1 MSMCRVMIEEQVVS
15 GVEVAARLQE
25 RPYAIERRLP
35 CSGDITEGDRGAG
48 CRHKFRPRNLHE
60 DIIFHWAGVLSHVLA
75 DHGWQYCHANI
86 RAPTN
91 PRAPQP
97 AIIVAV
103 WQWPDCAE
111 SGHSPL
117 APAAGN
123 SVASASTCLP
133 RVTLDPSRSK
143 TFSRTPLRCDLA
155 KAFAAPKEPAALPL
169 APRSYQPKSSCDPV
183 NLYLFRRIY
192 IVLLATLSPRPM
204 SPVAAALPRFS
215 CVLEEDS

>member
-1 MSMCRVMIEEQVVS
+1 MFGGYHRGGSWRELPPQVPAAQS
-15 GVEVAARLQE
+15 PRGHHISLGWSPVARARRSRL
-25 RPYAIERRLP
+25 AVLP
-35 CSGDITEGDRGAG
+35 CEHQSANKSSG
-48 CRHKFRPRNLHE
+48 
-60 DIIFHWAGVLSHVLA
+60 
-75 DHGWQYCHANI
+75 
-86 RAPTN
+86 
-91 PRAPQP
+91 
-97 AIIVAV
+97 
-103 WQWPDCAE
+103 
-111 SGHSPL
+111 
-117 APAAGN
+117 
-123 SVASASTCLP
+123 ASTGDHRSGLAMAGLRRERSFSLSAGRWQFGGFRLDLP
-133 RVTLDPSRSK
+133 APVTLDPSRSK